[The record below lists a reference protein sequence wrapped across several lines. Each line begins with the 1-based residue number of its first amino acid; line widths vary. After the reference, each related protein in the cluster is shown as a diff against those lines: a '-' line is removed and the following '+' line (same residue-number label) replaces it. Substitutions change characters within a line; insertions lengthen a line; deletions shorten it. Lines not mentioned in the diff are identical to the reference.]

1 MSRLTAGFTRRAT
14 AYGSLGVLL
23 FALSMVCLGR
33 PLGDA
38 AEGDEWYY
46 LGANLAV
53 HSTLGIGDEPS
64 VFRPPGYPAF
74 VAVVLRLLAGAPRE
88 GTFAYLVSSQ
98 PALYAAQALVLAGTF
113 LLAALWWSRHLSS
126 PVALA
131 AAAAL
136 CLNPL
141 ALVLVGLPH
150 YAVVHIALLLAGAW
164 ALEAAAD
171 HPHPAR
177 ALFAAGL
184 FWGVI
189 ALVRPVSLLLPPL
202 VPLLLRGP
210 RRAVIRHSL
219 IFAAGMALAIAPWSL
234 RNASVRGRF
243 VPVSA
248 QGWTALWGSTVEP
261 LPVNPNHLNWY
272 LVTEEYSRIVAG
284 VAGGP
289 LTIQAIHA
297 RDVDL
302 EDAFRREALAN
313 IRARPS
319 VYLGNAAR
327 SVAALSLCTSGLLVK
342 AYEHVQRPGTRIQQ
356 AWLLPGHP
364 QDFEGAT
371 VAAAFV
377 LLCTALLP
385 AAIGG
390 GWLAWR
396 RRDRFLLAPLLV
408 FGCVFLAHAI
418 TYMDLGYYYIRLPVL
433 ILLAFYGLEGLNGCR
448 KGVGTLLAA
457 IATVAFLAMSGALL
471 AVSVWPPLAD
481 IL

>member
-1 MSRLTAGFTRRAT
+1 MSRLTTGFVRRTA
-14 AYGSLGVLL
+14 AYGSLGVFL
-23 FALSMVCLGR
+23 FALLMVCLGR

-53 HSTLGIGDEPS
+53 HSTLGIRDEPS

-74 VAVVLRLLAGAPRE
+74 VAVVLRLVAEVPKE
-88 GTFAYLVSSQ
+88 VTFAYLVSGP
-98 PALYAAQALVLAGTF
+98 PALYVAQALVLAGTF
-113 LLAALWWSRHLSS
+113 LLAALWWSRHLCL

-136 CLNPL
+136 CLNPM

-171 HPHPAR
+171 RPHPAR
-177 ALFAAGL
+177 ALLAAGL
-184 FWGVI
+184 FWGGI
-189 ALVRPVSLLLPPL
+189 ALVRPVSLLLPPF

-210 RRAVIRHSL
+210 RRAVIRQSL
-219 IFAAGMALAIAPWSL
+219 IFAAGMALAIAPWSI

-272 LVTEEYSRIVAG
+272 LVVEEYSRIVAG
-284 VAGGP
+284 VTGEP
-289 LTIQAIHA
+289 VTLRVIHTH
-297 RDVDL
+297 DVTL

-327 SVAALSLCTSGLLVK
+327 SLTAISFRTSGLLVK
-342 AYEHVQRPGTRIQQ
+342 AYEHVQRPGTRIRQE
-356 AWLLPGHP
+356 WLLPGHP

-390 GWLAWR
+390 ALRAWR
-396 RRDRFLLAPLLV
+396 RRDRFLLAPSLV
-408 FGCVFLAHAI
+408 FGCAFLAHVI
-418 TYMDLGYYYIRLPVL
+418 TYMDLGYYYIRLPFL
-433 ILLAFYGLEGLNGCR
+433 ILLAFYGLDGLNESR
-448 KGVGTLLAA
+448 NGVGTLLAGVV
-457 IATVAFLAMSGALL
+457 TVAFLAMSGALL
-471 AVSVWPPLAD
+471 VVSVWPPLAD